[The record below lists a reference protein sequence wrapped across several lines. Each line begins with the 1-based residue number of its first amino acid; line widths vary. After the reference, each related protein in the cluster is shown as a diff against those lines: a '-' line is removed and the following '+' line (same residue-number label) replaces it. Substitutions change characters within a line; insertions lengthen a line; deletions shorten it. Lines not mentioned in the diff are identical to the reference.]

1 MSNRNYYKQGQS
13 SKVPYILI
21 LVILALLYIMNGM
34 NEDRK
39 DADHMFQQVLNE
51 FKAPSCDSLAKI
63 HGKEVDSLTA
73 VIDWYK
79 SQERKPVAKTRN
91 KEKKQA
97 EKPAATKPAEE
108 QDTL

>member
-39 DADHMFQQVLNE
+39 DADRMFEQAMKELGS
-51 FKAPSCDSLAKI
+51 PSCDSLAKI

-79 SQERKPVAKTRN
+79 SQERKPAAKTRN
-91 KEKKQA
+91 KENKQA
-97 EKPAATKPAEE
+97 EKPAATKPAAEH
-108 QDTL
+108 DTL